1 MPRLPTPASPLEGL
15 EKEYQE
21 KAGALFLRAIRA
33 YSKDEFSLIET
44 ELKNLIAVSLSRAF
58 EEGRKHEKTGTFA
71 TCDAEGCSETLGLK
85 PYQTGFEMLC
95 SVHGSPCPVDPR
107 CTLPRPHS
115 HEL

>member
-1 MPRLPTPASPLEGL
+1 MSLPTPASPLEDV
-15 EKEYQE
+15 EQE
-21 KAGALFLRAIRA
+21 AKTHPGIVIL
-33 YSKDEFSLIET
+33 SKQKYVPLSGVLY
-44 ELKNLIAVSLSRAF
+44 LLSRAF

-107 CTLPRPHS
+107 CPKGRASHT